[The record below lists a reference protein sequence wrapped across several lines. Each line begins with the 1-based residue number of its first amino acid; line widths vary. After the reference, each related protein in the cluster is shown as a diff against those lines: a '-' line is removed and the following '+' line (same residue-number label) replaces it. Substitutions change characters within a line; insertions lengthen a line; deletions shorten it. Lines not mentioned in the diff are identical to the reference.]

1 MDPIKAKRILAEI
14 KDLMLQTDWHVT
26 DKEVLIQSNA
36 SEVSTFLTNI
46 VADYESFLSHKIK
59 NIMENI
65 TFE

>member
-1 MDPIKAKRILAEI
+1 MDPVKAKRILAEI

-26 DKEVLIQSNA
+26 DKEILSKANA

-46 VADYESFLSHKIK
+46 VADYESFLAQKIK